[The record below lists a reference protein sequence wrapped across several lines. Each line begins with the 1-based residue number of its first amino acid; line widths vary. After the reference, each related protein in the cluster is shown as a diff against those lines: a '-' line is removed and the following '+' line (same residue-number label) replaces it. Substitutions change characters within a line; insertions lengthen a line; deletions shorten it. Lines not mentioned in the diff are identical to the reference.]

1 MGKMK
6 TLAENGQSIWYD
18 FIRRTFLTNGALQE
32 LISDGL
38 RGMTSNPSI
47 FEKAIAGSSDYDE
60 QLNELVAGGKD
71 RNQIYQALVLKDIA
85 IAADLMKPVFIDTKG
100 LDGYVSLEVSPT
112 LAHDTE
118 GTISEAIFLF
128 ESLGKDNVM
137 IKVPAT
143 KAGIPAIKALTAAGV
158 SVNVTLIFALENYRD
173 VAEAYIAG
181 LQELAANGPTVRGG
195 QTVDQISS
203 VASFFVS
210 RVDKAVDG
218 ALDAKGNTSLKGK
231 IAIANA
237 KVAYRDFSRLFS
249 GDRWEA
255 LTAKGARAQRLL
267 WASTSTKDPSYPDT
281 LYVDELIGDYTV
293 NTIPPKTLEAWLD
306 HGTTEERLSSN
317 LSEAEEQLEELAGLG
332 IDLTAITDKLQEDG
346 VASFA
351 KAFEL
356 LMDSIEAK
364 RDSLLAEKESVTSSM
379 SAEYQT
385 HVDAALAYMHEH
397 HMMERIWKHDHTVW
411 SEDPTEIT
419 NRLGWLHSPEVMQDA
434 VEDINAFVEGVKG
447 DGFKNVLLLG
457 MGGSSLAPELFRLT
471 FGVKDGYPDLAV
483 LDSTDPGAVL
493 AHHKRL
499 DLSKTLFVVATKSGG
514 TAETLSFFKYFY
526 NETSKVVGPDNV
538 SRQFVAITD
547 PGSKLEKT
555 ATDLN
560 FRKTFLNDPNIGGRY
575 SALSYFGLVPAALT
589 GVDLSILLDR
599 ASIMARNCDGANSP
613 LKGNNT
619 GAALG
624 VIMGQLALQGR
635 DKLTLIAS
643 PPIAAFGAWAEQL
656 IAESTGKKGVGI
668 LPVDGEEILDPDE
681 YTDDRLF
688 AYLHLEGD
696 STYDVQIEG
705 LRKAGQPVV
714 EVVLEDLYDVAAEFF
729 RWEVA
734 TIIAGA
740 QLQINPFD
748 QPNVESAKVL
758 AREKIAAYQRDG
770 KLPEREA
777 SLVEKNIQVFTDKTG
792 DSIGGVLKQFLAE
805 ANVSDTP
812 RGYVAF
818 HAYVPME
825 EETIEALQGLRSM
838 IQRKLK
844 LATTVGFGPRF
855 LHSTGQ
861 LHKGDAGNG
870 VFIQIT
876 ADMPQDVAIPD
887 EPGSSASGISFG
899 VLKTAQAQ
907 GDLQALEDAGRSVV
921 RLHLSS
927 AIDNDLRY
935 IKEVLRNQM

>member
-1 MGKMK
+1 MK

-18 FIRRTFLTNGALQE
+18 YIRRDFLINGELQE
-32 LISDGL
+32 LISNGL

-60 QLNELVAGGKD
+60 QLNELVTAGKNRD
-71 RNQIYQALVLKDIA
+71 QIYQALALKDIA
-85 IAADLMKPVFIDTKG
+85 IATDLMKPVFTETEG

-118 GTISEAIFLF
+118 GTIAEAIFLF

-143 KAGIPAIKALTAAGV
+143 KAGIPAIKALIAAGV

-181 LQELAANGPTVRGG
+181 LEELAANGPTVRGG

-210 RVDKAVDG
+210 RVDKAVDT
-218 ALDAKGNTSLKGK
+218 ALEAKGNTSLKGK

-237 KVAYRDFSRLFS
+237 KAAYRDYSQLFS

-255 LTAKGARAQRLL
+255 LTAKGAKAQRLL

-293 NTIPPKTLEAWLD
+293 NTIPPKTLDAWLD
-306 HGTTEERLSSN
+306 HGTTEERLSTN
-317 LSEAEEQLEELAGLG
+317 LSEAENQLKELADIG
-332 IDLTAITDKLQEDG
+332 ISLTEITDKLQEDG

-351 KAFEL
+351 SAFAS
-356 LMDSIEAK
+356 LMDSIESK
-364 RDSLLAEKESVTSSM
+364 RDRLLARKESIASSM
-379 SAEYQT
+379 SSEYRE
-385 HVDAALAYMHEH
+385 HVDAAQVYMREH
-397 HMMERIWKHDHTVW
+397 NTIGRIWKHDHTVW
-411 SEDPTEIT
+411 SEDSTEIT
-419 NRLGWLHSPEVMQDA
+419 NRLGWLHSPEVMEDA
-434 VEDINAFVEGVKG
+434 IGDINEFVDGVKS
-447 DGFKNVLLLG
+447 DGIENVLLLG

-471 FGVKDGYPDLAV
+471 FGVAEGHPDLAV

-499 DLSKTLFVVATKSGG
+499 DLAKTLFVVATKSGG

-526 NETSKVVGPDNV
+526 NETSKIVGPENV
-538 SRQFVAITD
+538 AKRFVAITD
-547 PGSKLEKT
+547 PGSKLEKA
-555 ATDLN
+555 ATELS
-560 FRKTFLNDPNIGGRY
+560 FRKIFLNDPNIGGRY

-589 GVDLSILLDR
+589 GVDIAKLLDR
-599 ASIMARNCDGANSP
+599 ASIMASNCGGGDLPAEGD
-613 LKGNNT
+613 NT
-619 GAALG
+619 GAILG
-624 VIMGQLALQGR
+624 AIMGQLAHQGR
-635 DKLTLIAS
+635 DKLTLITS
-643 PPIAAFGAWAEQL
+643 PPVAAFGAWAEQL
-656 IAESTGKKGVGI
+656 IAESTGKKGMGI
-668 LPVDGEEILDPDE
+668 LPVDGEDILAPDE
-681 YTDDRLF
+681 YADDRLF
-688 AYLHLEGD
+688 AYLHLKGD
-696 STYDVQIEG
+696 STYDAQVEA
-705 LRKAGQPVV
+705 LRSAGQPVV
-714 EVVLEDLYDVAAEFF
+714 EVVLEDLYDVGAEFF

-734 TIIAGA
+734 TAIAGA

-770 KLPEREA
+770 KLPEQEA
-777 SLVEKNIQVFTDKTG
+777 TLEEKNIQVFTDKTG
-792 DSIGGVLKQFLAE
+792 DSIGAILKGFLAE
-805 ANVSDTP
+805 ANTSGSP

-825 EETIEALQGLRSM
+825 NDTIEALQGLRSL
-838 IQRKLK
+838 IQKNLK
-844 LATTVGFGPRF
+844 VATTVGFGPRF

-870 VFIQIT
+870 IFIQIT

-887 EPGSSASGISFG
+887 EPGSAASGISFG

-907 GDLQALEDAGRSVV
+907 GDLQALEDAGRSVI

-927 AIDNDLRY
+927 AIDDDLRY
-935 IKEVLRNQM
+935 IKETLRNQM